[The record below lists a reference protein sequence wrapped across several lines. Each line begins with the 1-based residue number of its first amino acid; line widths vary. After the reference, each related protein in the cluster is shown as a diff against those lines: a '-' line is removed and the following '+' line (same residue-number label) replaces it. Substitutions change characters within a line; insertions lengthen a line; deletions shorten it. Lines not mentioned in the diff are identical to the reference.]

1 MRLDLEK
8 MKMYFLTCNN
18 PTRREHFLNEF
29 KGYDVTEVH
38 PVIDI
43 PRYQSG
49 SSGFSRMLDLGARN
63 QDRTKPF
70 QPFAIFEDDVKHFRD
85 FPSGID
91 IPDDADILYIGV
103 SLYGSSK
110 YSTGAFYDPPVL
122 PYTILYDDIDDH
134 LIKVYNMC
142 STHGLIVC
150 SAGGLLAIQKCM
162 MESYF
167 LNIGWDIHL
176 SQIQPYYNVYALKH
190 PLVYQYE
197 PLGGYEM
204 ETKVIIDSKYAQQY
218 PYDKSLANTTN
229 ASILACAQQF

>member
-1 MRLDLEK
+1 MTQMRLDLEK

-91 IPDDADILYIGV
+91 IPDDADILYIGLTNWGTNGTDFMASPDSV
-103 SLYGSSK
+103 
-110 YSTGAFYDPPVL
+110 
-122 PYTILYDDIDDH
+122 LYDDIDDH

-142 STHGLIVC
+142 ATHGLIVC

-190 PLVYQYE
+190 PLVYQYA
-197 PLGGYEM
+197 PLGGYEI
-204 ETKVIIDSKYAQQY
+204 ETKIQY
-218 PYDKSLANTTN
+218 DTECFTKYDKSMANTTN